1 MILNLQSPNAGV
13 KQVKVGFGWTTFFF
27 GFFVPLFRGDIKW
40 FLIMLLAQMLS
51 FGIASIIFAFFYNKF
66 YIKDL
71 LNKGYTP
78 ASEVDRNLVNQ
89 HIN

>member
-1 MILNLQSPNAGV
+1 MVPNHAINS
-13 KQVKVGFGWTTFFF
+13 K
-27 GFFVPLFRGDIKW
+27 
-40 FLIMLLAQMLS
+40 LS

-78 ASEVDRNLVNQ
+78 ASEVD
-89 HIN
+89 

>member
-13 KQVKVGFGWTTFFF
+13 KQVKVGFIWTKFFF

-40 FLIMLLAQMLS
+40 FLIMLVAQMFS

-66 YIKDL
+66 YIK
-71 LNKGYTP
+71 GYTP
-78 ASEVDRNLVNQ
+78 ASEVDRNLLNQ